1 LVLFRLEIG
10 DVLMP
15 WTSRDASRHT
25 KKAKSATAKRQWGHV
40 ANSELK
46 KGRSEAS
53 AIRMANSVVKR
64 RKKK

>member
-1 LVLFRLEIG
+1 M
-10 DVLMP
+10 MP

-64 RKKK
+64 RKMK